1 MSLTVEAA
9 AYNVYRAV
17 SHPFP
22 LTDNL
27 PHRKVSPR
35 SFALVSYG
43 GPPSSTKDAANL
55 Q

>member
-22 LTDNL
+22 PTDNL
-27 PHRKVSPR
+27 PHREVSPH
-35 SFALVSYG
+35 SFARVSYG
-43 GPPSSTKDAANL
+43 GPPSSTKDATNL
-55 Q
+55 E